1 MSRID
6 DSSWLKL
13 IKQAQLGDRA
23 SFERLA
29 GLLRPKVC
37 TYIYRLTLNYHLAED
52 LCQETLLE
60 LVKSF
65 SFRKLTFE
73 SAGMFSSWLFRTA
86 LGKVQ
91 HHFRDQ
97 GKRIMA
103 MSAIDNDRLSRVMS
117 SDHTNGLTALMRKE
131 LSTAVFQAMSEL
143 KLSYRNVLALRC
155 FEQMSYSEI
164 AAVMDCSELRVRV
177 LVFRAKRSLKR
188 QLSRHGFSKALFL
201 TALGLFGRI
210 TAPAEA
216 SAGITVTAVSTK
228 VGLVGTLVGAA
239 GTTLGI
245 AAGTAVVATVLVIGG
260 ITAPSNDKP
269 PKRSEVRSIR
279 YVYRS
284 AHPDRAKAVDNIT
297 GAIRESRSYFPDGID
312 GPVFRRNQSWTP
324 NKKYQFQDWFQ
335 AGQGSYE
342 YQPPKHVIIHNCNG
356 LYPELTLILF
366 SDPSDLR
373 AFVREVE
380 GRRTADVT
388 TYDQET
394 GLPVRRS
401 QVVFDNV
408 EDSYVKFEY
417 NTLNQA
423 DFQHAWPS
431 DVIVIDQ
438 RDAMHKR
445 GWTYFRIAGQINN
458 EQISG
463 YGQIPFIYDAL
474 REHPP
479 WLRLNIGDRLQIAD
493 IPSGARLANSDGT
506 VIAALPSGSFFRGL
520 PQPWMGIH
528 TLDIVRR
535 NAAKHRLRF
544 ETRLLDNTAQH
555 PFYRRAEVTVY
566 NDRQGVNLRLT
577 YLIDMQRDVVESIR
591 IASSSGGGIE
601 ARGMIRFE
609 YLEDVEQV
617 ADEFI
622 EPIELTPSE
631 VSPKKI
637 MVSFWLMELAQ
648 GTLGQPVNN
657 SAD

>member
-1 MSRID
+1 M
-6 DSSWLKL
+6 
-13 IKQAQLGDRA
+13 
-23 SFERLA
+23 
-29 GLLRPKVC
+29 
-37 TYIYRLTLNYHLAED
+37 
-52 LCQETLLE
+52 
-60 LVKSF
+60 
-65 SFRKLTFE
+65 
-73 SAGMFSSWLFRTA
+73 
-86 LGKVQ
+86 
-91 HHFRDQ
+91 
-97 GKRIMA
+97 
-103 MSAIDNDRLSRVMS
+103 
-117 SDHTNGLTALMRKE
+117 
-131 LSTAVFQAMSEL
+131 
-143 KLSYRNVLALRC
+143 
-155 FEQMSYSEI
+155 
-164 AAVMDCSELRVRV
+164 
-177 LVFRAKRSLKR
+177 
-188 QLSRHGFSKALFL
+188 
-201 TALGLFGRI
+201 
-210 TAPAEA
+210 
-216 SAGITVTAVSTK
+216 
-228 VGLVGTLVGAA
+228 
-239 GTTLGI
+239 
-245 AAGTAVVATVLVIGG
+245 
-260 ITAPSNDKP
+260 
-269 PKRSEVRSIR
+269 
-279 YVYRS
+279 
-284 AHPDRAKAVDNIT
+284 
-297 GAIRESRSYFPDGID
+297 
-312 GPVFRRNQSWTP
+312 
-324 NKKYQFQDWFQ
+324 
-335 AGQGSYE
+335 
-342 YQPPKHVIIHNCNG
+342 
-356 LYPELTLILF
+356 ILF